1 MLWRRALATAS
12 AAAAAAV
19 PVSGC
24 GGDERPEFFRLR
36 PTMDC
41 MRGDD
46 IPVTTN
52 HRDFV
57 AGTAAGG
64 ALRAPLGRNEV
75 LLAFGNSRREAIAL
89 EDAFE
94 RFGADRPGV
103 EERVVRARNVVL
115 VWAGTP
121 SPEELDRI
129 TGCLEG

>member
-12 AAAAAAV
+12 AAAAVVLPA
-19 PVSGC
+19 SGC
-24 GGDERPEFFRLR
+24 GEDQPEIFRLS
-36 PTMDC
+36 PTLDC
-41 MRGDD
+41 LRGDD
-46 IPVTTN
+46 IPATRN

-75 LLAFGNSRREAIAL
+75 VLAFGNSRRDAIAL

-103 EERVVRARNVVL
+103 EGRVLRARNVVL
-115 VWAGTP
+115 VWAGNP

-129 TGCLEG
+129 TGCLKG